1 MKYQDLAFKINSL
14 LFGGDEFVDSEGV
27 EAFRRLIAKNN
38 NKPLNDMTYSEIQ
51 DSLFEIYEG
60 AYRAGQLNPNIQD
73 NTMDDSPENEDV
85 LDNLYE
91 LASKL
96 NGELK

>member
-1 MKYQDLAFKINSL
+1 MD
-14 LFGGDEFVDSEGV
+14 
-27 EAFRRLIAKNN
+27 
-38 NKPLNDMTYSEIQ
+38 YSEIRK
-51 DSLFEIYEG
+51 SLFEIYEG

-73 NTMDDSPENEDV
+73 NTLDDSPENEDV
-85 LDNLYE
+85 LDKLYE

>member
-1 MKYQDLAFKINSL
+1 MKLEKKIINKVLHYRWYDDEGFKPYTLEELTAIIESK
-14 LFGGDEFVDSEGV
+14 EKE
-27 EAFRRLIAKNN
+27 R
-38 NKPLNDMTYSEIQ
+38 SEIQ

-73 NTMDDSPENEDV
+73 NTLDDSPENEDV
-85 LDNLYE
+85 LDKLYE

>member
-1 MKYQDLAFKINSL
+1 MD
-14 LFGGDEFVDSEGV
+14 
-27 EAFRRLIAKNN
+27 
-38 NKPLNDMTYSEIQ
+38 YSEIRK
-51 DSLFEIYEG
+51 SLFEIYEG

-85 LDNLYE
+85 LDKLYE
-91 LASKL
+91 LADKL